1 MLYRAN
7 RTVRVAI
14 LTTSYPQTPGDPA
27 GHFIETEAL
36 RLGGAGG
43 EVHVIAPGGHGNVPR
58 RGLPRVVRTVG
69 RGPGS
74 VTLWGAGGGSLFG
87 SPGALW
93 RARQCPFR
101 LLELVRFLPNVRR
114 LLRALGPFD
123 RTVAHFLVPSGYP
136 LALSATGEIEV
147 VLHGSDVRFVAG
159 LPFELRGHVVGR
171 LLDRGARFRFV
182 SHELR
187 FRLTGALGAR
197 DRERLSAASRVEL
210 PPIDV
215 PCRPRPNGAHGAS
228 ARSAESHLLAGR
240 PRWVVCGRL
249 IASKGVDRAIR
260 EAARRNVDLTV
271 IGDGPMRAEL
281 EALAAS
287 FEPKATFVGHL
298 PRADAL
304 ALIAGSERLLHL
316 SEAEGAP
323 TVIREA
329 RALGVPVLATP
340 VGDVPGWALEDPGI
354 EIFRPV

>member
-1 MLYRAN
+1 
-7 RTVRVAI
+7 VRVAI
-14 LTTSYPQTPGDPA
+14 LTTSYPRTPGDPA

-36 RLGGAGG
+36 RLAGAGSH
-43 EVHVIAPGGHGNVPR
+43 VHVIAPGRGNLRVES
-58 RGLPRVVRTVG
+58 RGR
-69 RGPGS
+69 GS

-87 SPGALW
+87 SPGAVC
-93 RARQCPFR
+93 RARQQPLR

-114 LLRALGPFD
+114 LLGALGPFD

-136 LALSATGEIEV
+136 LALFATGEIEV

-159 LPFELRGHVVGR
+159 LPLALRSHVVRR

-182 SHELR
+182 SNELR
-187 FRLTGALGAR
+187 LKLAVALDER
-197 DRERLSAASRVEL
+197 DRERLWGASRVEL

-215 PCRPRPNGAHGAS
+215 PCQRRADVAHGPGTVAGS
-228 ARSAESHLLAGR
+228 HPRSGR

-287 FEPKATFVGHL
+287 FEPRATFVGHL
-298 PRADAL
+298 PRTDAL

-354 EIFRPV
+354 EIFRPA